1 MTIIAWGWWRGWSN
15 DQETRSF
22 FLDLFHDSNS
32 KRDDRNMTRKISKRL
47 AINICI
53 LHNSCAPA
61 FFDDNNICPLP
72 PFLAAHKLHHL
83 IVHHI
88 ICVSNRHCCLS
99 AITECLFVCL
109 STCVCSSVCLFLSLC
124 IFGTCSKSGKQEAT
138 MTVVSIWRS
147 SEARTI
153 FKNLQTNLLLCI

>member
-1 MTIIAWGWWRGWSN
+1 MIVK
-15 DQETRSF
+15 
-22 FLDLFHDSNS
+22 S
-32 KRDDRNMTRKISKRL
+32 KREDRNMTRKISESLSIK
-47 AINICI
+47 ICI
-53 LHNSCAPA
+53 LHNSCGPA

-83 IVHHI
+83 VVHHI

-153 FKNLQTNLLLCI
+153 FRNLQTNLLLCI